1 LKIIKTKMTETIL
14 DSYGYNAGKGALGKG
29 EWETR

>member
-1 LKIIKTKMTETIL
+1 MTETIL